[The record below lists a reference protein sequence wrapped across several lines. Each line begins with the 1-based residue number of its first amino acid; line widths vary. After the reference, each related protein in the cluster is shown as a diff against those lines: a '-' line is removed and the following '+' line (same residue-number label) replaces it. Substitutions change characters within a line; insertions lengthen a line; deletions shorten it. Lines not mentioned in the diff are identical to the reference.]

1 MNKFFHHFFFSIA
14 SDTECNGHTHNSS
27 QSYYWLLMLW
37 VFCVWLMALR
47 YLRAHVGGMWLRH
60 TGEELK
66 MTLMNFFVQAIT
78 FLPRYAS
85 LSRDT
90 THNYQI
96 PLKYLKYLSPA
107 KSSFRT
113 LTGTPQE
120 LDAESMTRTL
130 LRTWLVSCQ
139 IHFSQYFL
147 FLILSPLHTQFTS
160 LKKIIDWSQ
169 IYIFWLVC
177 TERLS
182 QYVVYWWCIARTVKL
197 ISRIEARQQ
206 DRRPHRINTAV
217 R

>member
-1 MNKFFHHFFFSIA
+1 MNKFFHLFFSIA

-47 YLRAHVGGMWLRH
+47 YLRAHVGGMCAATPHRRRV
-60 TGEELK
+60 EDDADEL
-66 MTLMNFFVQAIT
+66 FFLQAIT

-85 LSRDT
+85 LSRET

-120 LDAESMTRTL
+120 LDAESMTCDERSLEHGLSHVKSTFHIISYSWFSRL
-130 LRTWLVSCQ
+130 YTHNSLHSKKLSTDLRYTFSGWSVPSDSWNTSCIDDVSRVQ
-139 IHFSQYFL
+139 
-147 FLILSPLHTQFTS
+147 
-160 LKKIIDWSQ
+160 
-169 IYIFWLVC
+169 
-177 TERLS
+177 
-182 QYVVYWWCIARTVKL
+182 
-197 ISRIEARQQ
+197 
-206 DRRPHRINTAV
+206 
-217 R
+217 